1 MMQWFRIN
9 MKYKQSRPA
18 ADTRSSAAPP
28 RSSSYSSTL
37 NHDPGRRPNISSLQI
52 TPLHPGGH
60 HQHAADQTPLRI
72 SSLPTSVFRQIPVW
86 TGGIKPLTSL
96 FLKRPKSVRVL
107 FPSFL
112 ACSSRTMGFLPGSQS
127 SWFDA
132 CRSSSWAAASVNLC
146 VPVVS
151 SCCFFKK
158 KKLFLLETNIKIWW
172 RKQTQLQR
180 EGLWKWCCCY
190 QERWREPVQLT
201 HSANGAERS

>member
-60 HQHAADQTPLRI
+60 HQHAVDQNPLRI

-96 FLKRPKSVRVL
+96 FQKRPKSVRVL

-151 SCCFFKK
+151 SCCFFLKK
-158 KKLFLLETNIKIWW
+158 ETFPVGNQYKNLMEETN
-172 RKQTQLQR
+172 TAA
-180 EGLWKWCCCY
+180 
-190 QERWREPVQLT
+190 ERRSVEVMLLLSGEMKRT
-201 HSANGAERS
+201 CSANSLC